1 MITVREAVWE
11 QRLRRALACEGARP
25 LLVLVEGSAGTG
37 KSHLLRRLAELPEAA
52 DVPRVAW
59 TCGSGGPPSG
69 IPDDGPVLLLVDD
82 LHRAAAAESDRL
94 REVLERPRPGLAA
107 VVTYRP
113 EESARPGLPLGSR
126 PVRYPAELAV
136 LRHRVEAWNFE
147 QVHEAV
153 AQAIGDRGT
162 PEAVARL
169 LERSGGVAQ
178 VVVDLLA
185 VLRDTD
191 GRCTGAEVD
200 NAGAPVRLTEL
211 VLSRTATLPEE
222 HRAVVW
228 AAAVLD
234 EPVPGPELLAV
245 AGLSGRAARAAL
257 TAALT
262 RAALVADGEGR
273 YTLPVPLAAVAVRD
287 NLPWPQRQELHA
299 RAARVI
305 ARRQPVDWTALVRH
319 RRDAGQVR
327 GWVRA
332 VERAA
337 REATGM
343 GRHQEA
349 ITLLEQ
355 ALASP
360 VVPQG
365 VRGRLAPALAR
376 SAVVGLRS
384 DQTVK
389 VLSQLVEDESL
400 PVAVR
405 AELRLD
411 LGLLLNNQVG
421 RTDLGWRLLE
431 RAAEE
436 LRDERADLAARAMAA
451 LAMPQWPRGS
461 LDQHLSWLR
470 RAEEAAAAS
479 GSEAAR
485 VAVAGNRV
493 SLAMCCGDPQA
504 WRMLKQ
510 LPTDSSEQVVAQHA
524 ARALCNAADAAV
536 WLGHYDR
543 AADLLAEGLELSAR
557 IGAEYAACTGLG
569 TRLLL
574 EWNTGRWSGLGARC
588 EAFVTETSDMPV
600 ISADARVVLGLHA
613 LAQGAWG
620 RAAEWFDAGAAAVT
634 ECMAAPLAAAASGGL
649 IRLALA
655 RQDVTAAGAEAGRAW
670 ERLTA
675 KGVWVWAADLA
686 PWAVEATAR
695 AGEVSRAEAMTA
707 AYAAGIEGRDSPGAS
722 AALEW
727 TRAALA
733 ESTGGWDEA
742 VLHYR
747 RAAAAFGH
755 MRRPYSR
762 AITAE
767 AAARCELAT
776 GNDDVRARGLA
787 ELAACA
793 QTYTELGAAWDA
805 ARARAELR
813 SRQPA
818 DERRPRG
825 RPAYGGRLSPR
836 EREVGELA
844 AAGLTNREIAAIL
857 HLSHRTVEQHI
868 ARAMQKSGTAS
879 RTALVE
885 PGAPGARGES
895 SRAGVNKLSGAAA
908 LPE

>member
-1 MITVREAVWE
+1 
-11 QRLRRALACEGARP
+11 
-25 LLVLVEGSAGTG
+25 LLVLVEGVAGTG

-52 DVPRVAW
+52 DVPRVTW
-59 TCGSGGPPSG
+59 TYGNGGPSSG

-82 LHRAAAAESDRL
+82 LHRAGAAESDRL

-107 VVTYRP
+107 VVAYRP
-113 EESARPGLPLGSR
+113 EETARSGLPLGST

-136 LRHRVEAWNFE
+136 LRHRVEAWNLE
-147 QVHEAV
+147 QVSEAV
-153 AQAIGDRGT
+153 AEAIGERGT

-185 VLRDTD
+185 ALRDTG

-200 NAGAPVRLTEL
+200 NAGVPVRLTEL
-211 VLSRTATLPEE
+211 VLSRTAKLPEE

-234 EPVPGPELLAV
+234 EPVSGPDLLAV
-245 AGLSGRAARAAL
+245 AGLSGRASRAAL

-262 RAALVADGEGR
+262 SAALVADGEGR
-273 YTLPVPLAAVAVRD
+273 YVLPVPLAAIAVRD
-287 NLPWPQRQELHA
+287 NLPWSVRQELHA

-305 ARRQPVDWTALVRH
+305 ARRQPVNWTALVRH

-332 VERAA
+332 VEQTA
-337 REATGM
+337 REMTGT

-360 VVPQG
+360 LVPQG
-365 VRGRLAPALAR
+365 VRGRLAPMLAR

-384 DQTVK
+384 DQTVQ

-400 PVAVR
+400 PVVVR
-405 AELRLD
+405 GELRLD
-411 LGLLLNNQVG
+411 LGLLLHNQVG
-421 RTDLGWRLLE
+421 RTDLGWQVLE
-431 RAAEE
+431 RAAKE

-451 LAMPQWPRGS
+451 LAMPQWPTGS

-485 VAVAGNRV
+485 VAVAGNRA

-510 LPTDSSEQVVAQHA
+510 LPTNSSDQDVIQHA
-524 ARALCNAADAAV
+524 ARGLCNAADAAV

-543 AADLLAEGLELSAR
+543 AADLLGEGLELSAR
-557 IGAEYAACTGLG
+557 SDAEYAARIGLA
-569 TRLLL
+569 TQLLL

-588 EAFVTETSDMPV
+588 EAFVTETSGMPV
-600 ISADARVVLGLHA
+600 VSADARMVLGLHA

-620 RAAEWFDAGAAAVT
+620 RAVEWFEAGAAAVT
-634 ECMAAPLAAAASGGL
+634 ECTAAPLAAAASGGL

-655 RQDVTAAGAEAGRAW
+655 RQDVTTAVAEAGRAW
-670 ERLTA
+670 DRLTA
-675 KGVWVWAADLA
+675 KDVWVWAADLA

-695 AGEVSRAEAMTA
+695 AGEVAKAEAMTE
-707 AYAAGIEGRDSPGAS
+707 AYGAGIEGRDSPLAS

-733 ESTGGWDEA
+733 ESKGNWEEA
-742 VLHYR
+742 LLRYR
-747 RAAAAFGH
+747 RAATAFGH

-762 AITAE
+762 TITAE

-776 GNDDVRARGLA
+776 GNDDAKAQGLA

-813 SRQPA
+813 AHQPA
-818 DERRPRG
+818 AERRPRG
-825 RPAYGGRLSPR
+825 RPSYGDQLSPR
-836 EREVGELA
+836 EREVAELA
-844 AAGLTNREIAAIL
+844 ATGLTNREIADIL
-857 HLSHRTVEQHI
+857 HLSYRTVEQHI
-868 ARAMQKSGTAS
+868 ARAMQKVGKVS

-885 PGAPGARGES
+885 PSTHSE
-895 SRAGVNKLSGAAA
+895 
-908 LPE
+908 

>member
-1 MITVREAVWE
+1 MVTVRNAAWE
-11 QRLRRALACEGARP
+11 RRLQRALTCEGARP
-25 LLVLVEGSAGTG
+25 LLVLVEGCAGTG
-37 KSHLLRRLAELPEAA
+37 KSHLLRRLAHLPEIAE
-52 DVPRVAW
+52 VPQVMW
-59 TCGSGGPPSG
+59 TCGNGGASMG
-69 IPDDGPVLLLVDD
+69 IPDEGPLLLLVDD
-82 LHRAAAAESDRL
+82 LHRAGTAESDRL
-94 REVLERPRPGLAA
+94 RKMLRKPRPGLAA
-107 VVTYRP
+107 VMAYRP
-113 EESARPGLPLGSR
+113 EETARSGLPLGST

-136 LRHRVEAWNFE
+136 LRHRVEAWDFQ
-147 QVHEAV
+147 QVSEAV
-153 AQAIGDRGT
+153 AEAIGERGT

-178 VVVDLLA
+178 VVVDLLT

-211 VLSRTATLPEE
+211 VLSRTEKLPEE

-234 EPVPGPELLAV
+234 EPVPGLELLAV
-245 AGLSGRAARAAL
+245 AGLSGRTSGAAL

-262 RAALVADGEGR
+262 GAALVADSEGR
-273 YTLPVPLAAVAVRD
+273 YVLPFPLAAVIVRER
-287 NLPWPQRQELHA
+287 LPWSVRQELHG

-305 ARRQPVDWTALVRH
+305 AQRQPVDWVALVRH
-319 RRDAGQVR
+319 YRNAGQVR
-327 GWVRA
+327 RWVRA

-337 REATGM
+337 RAATGT

-349 ITLLEQ
+349 VTLLEQ
-355 ALASP
+355 TLASP
-360 VVPQG
+360 LVPQG
-365 VRGRLAPALAR
+365 VRSRLAPVLAR

-389 VLSQLVEDESL
+389 VLSQLVEDDSL

-405 AELRLD
+405 GELRLD
-411 LGLLLNNQVG
+411 LGLLLNNQLG
-421 RTDLGWRLLE
+421 RTDLGWRELE

-461 LDQHLSWLR
+461 IDQHLSWLR
-470 RAEEAAAAS
+470 HAEEAATAS
-479 GSEAAR
+479 GIEAAR

-504 WRMLKQ
+504 WQMLEQ
-510 LPTDSSEQVVAQHA
+510 LPTGSADPEVAQHA
-524 ARALCNAADAAV
+524 ARGLCNAADAAV

-543 AADLLAEGLELSAR
+543 AAGLLAEGLALSAHS
-557 IGAEYAACTGLG
+557 GAAYVGRTGLG
-569 TRLLL
+569 TQLLL
-574 EWNTGRWSGLGARC
+574 EWNTGCWSGLDARC
-588 EAFVTETSDMPV
+588 EAFVMETADMPV
-600 ISADARVVLGLHA
+600 LSADARMVLGLHA

-620 RAAEWFDAGAAAVT
+620 RSVEWFEADAAAVT
-634 ECMAAPLAAAASGGL
+634 ACTAAPLAAATSGGL

-655 RQDVTAAGAEAGRAW
+655 RQDVTAAAAEAERAW

-695 AGEVSRAEAMTA
+695 SGEMAKAEAMTA
-707 AYAAGIEGRDSPGAS
+707 AYTAGIEGKDSPVAS

-733 ESTGGWDEA
+733 ESKGNWEEA
-742 VLHYR
+742 LLHYR

-755 MRRPYSR
+755 MHRPYSR
-762 AITAE
+762 TMTAE
-767 AAARCELAT
+767 AAARCELAI
-776 GNDDVRARGLA
+776 GNDEAMTQSLA
-787 ELAACA
+787 ELAVCA

-805 ARARAELR
+805 ARTRAELR
-813 SRQPA
+813 ARQPV

-825 RPAYGGRLSPR
+825 RPSYGNQLSPR
-836 EREVGELA
+836 EREVAELA
-844 AAGLTNREIAAIL
+844 ATGLTNREIADIL

-868 ARAMQKSGTAS
+868 ARAMQKVGVAS

-885 PGAPGARGES
+885 PTTRNE
-895 SRAGVNKLSGAAA
+895 
-908 LPE
+908 